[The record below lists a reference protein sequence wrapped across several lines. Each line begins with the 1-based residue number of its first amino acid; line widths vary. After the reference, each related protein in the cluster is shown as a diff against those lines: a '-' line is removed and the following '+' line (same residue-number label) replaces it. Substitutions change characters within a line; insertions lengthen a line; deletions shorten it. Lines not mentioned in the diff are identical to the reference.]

1 MANPNLRQARAEP
14 PATPVRV
21 ESGEGYEALLALAMF
36 TGDAPAES
44 YEVGRD
50 WFVRARRRASPK
62 LKEALHQLLR

>member
-21 ESGEGYEALLALAMF
+21 ESGEGYEALHVLAMF
-36 TGDAPAES
+36 TGDEPEDS

-50 WFVRARRRASPK
+50 
-62 LKEALHQLLR
+62 